1 MKLWKVGLGDE
12 GDRTGTLRQCA
23 DELWGAA
30 RYIPGKELV
39 TMSPPNGL
47 SVWRSRDQ
55 FMAEVRGYGGTGA
68 ALMELSAEG
77 LERLLWAFRTWL
89 EATEPALTKAPFVPM
104 LVIGERP
111 YAWLRLQALERAQ
124 NGHPRGQL
132 CVTLQGQYSYPSWYA
147 LKQEHA
153 VWMAD
158 HLERLLQEAAEPE
171 VKAAPQEAPPLNLL
185 TEHLVIRPSCAED
198 LAVMHQRLEAGNV
211 ATTLTSLSELGPLT
225 QVWGRTSPKSAEVH
239 TLEGVVISREDGALL
254 GGVRLTWG
262 RTKEWCDGAV
272 WLAYSHDP
280 TAPDVLMRELVA
292 VLVDHA
298 RSALGFRRVMFG
310 VPHHLQDR
318 VIVPLFLETALGAR
332 QTILDRS
339 EKRKS
344 GMFVEVMGE
353 FCGVPR

>member
-1 MKLWKVGLGDE
+1 
-12 GDRTGTLRQCA
+12 
-23 DELWGAA
+23 
-30 RYIPGKELV
+30 
-39 TMSPPNGL
+39 MSPPNGL

-68 ALMELSAEG
+68 ALMDLSVEG

-89 EATEPALTKAPFVPM
+89 QATEPARTKAPFVPM

-132 CVTLQGQYSYPSWYA
+132 RVTLQGQYSRPSWYA

-153 VWMAD
+153 AWMAD
-158 HLERLLQEAAEPE
+158 HLERLLGEGGWSE
-171 VKAAPQEAPPLNLL
+171 VKAAPQEVPPLNLV
-185 TEHLVIRPSCAED
+185 TEHLVIRPLCAED
-198 LAVMHQRLEAGNV
+198 LAGMHQRLAGGNV

-225 QVWGRTSPKSAEVH
+225 QVWGRATPKSAGVY
-239 TLEGVVISREDGALL
+239 TLEGAVISREDGALL

-262 RTKEWCDGAV
+262 RTQEWCDGAV
-272 WLAYSHDP
+272 WLAYAHDP

-318 VIVPLFLETALGAR
+318 VIVPLFWETTLGAR
-332 QTILDRS
+332 HTILDRS

-344 GMFVEVMGE
+344 GMFIEVMGE
-353 FCGVPR
+353 FSEAPH